1 MRGLM
6 TETSASRIV
15 HFRDARPPSAIR
27 FDLERDHMVLLRP
40 VVDNHGLHYTADSRI
55 SGVPYRILLRYEA
68 ALEHTHC

>member
-1 MRGLM
+1 
-6 TETSASRIV
+6 
-15 HFRDARPPSAIR
+15 
-27 FDLERDHMVLLRP
+27 MVLLRP